1 MMYLGLLVIA
11 SSLIFEMATGTDE
24 GIDSGDS
31 DSSNVSDE
39 DSDEHNFVPPWV
51 RREEDEAAKELV
63 LNRTVNVLDV
73 TVSSVKT
80 AAVKRLK
87 GKGFPY
93 IYSPVGDIA
102 VGGMKIFIGRVKA
115 LTGYSLPEH
124 QPVLQSIFE
133 MAYLV
138 HLLYF
143 EGKPTQ
149 AFTNKLYSRPMKR
162 YLFEL
167 PSISALNLWPAIVV
181 AWFEEC
187 MTLTTGNVPKHGT
200 GSLALACNAQPA
212 S

>member
-24 GIDSGDS
+24 GIDSG
-31 DSSNVSDE
+31 
-39 DSDEHNFVPPWV
+39 
-51 RREEDEAAKELV
+51 
-63 LNRTVNVLDV
+63 
-73 TVSSVKT
+73 
-80 AAVKRLK
+80 
-87 GKGFPY
+87 GFPY

-115 LTGYSLPEH
+115 LMGYNLPEH